1 MLYRIDILDGTHI
14 NPITQQ
20 AFDPSWLVIQ
30 LTSATNYQMFC
41 GSQNG
46 RAYTLKIS
54 RGYADWAFAVGD
66 FLDFYANGGKNVLA
80 VLSEADLQTVRSVYR
95 AHSCRDRYLRAGE
108 PTVLVH
114 STNSAAWDSIQK
126 DGALLSFNRL
136 KARNGRQKEVPI
148 GELLGDPAEFSDYIM
163 FGSGSAIS
171 GELVELS
178 RQRGK
183 ILTDET
189 AEYRTGVR
197 LYFDA
202 RKTAEDG
209 LLVRD
214 GMHLKVKDR
223 LELEPYLLFCATW
236 DTVGLPSP
244 IATPRAFAEAANA
257 AFEKVLCNGSVKA

>member
-1 MLYRIDILDGTHI
+1 ML
-14 NPITQQ
+14 
-20 AFDPSWLVIQ
+20 
-30 LTSATNYQMFC
+30 C
-41 GSQNG
+41 GSRNG
-46 RAYTLKIS
+46 CAYTLKVS
-54 RGYADWAFAVGD
+54 RRYSGWELAVGD

-80 VLSEADLQTVRSVYR
+80 VLSEADLQAVRSIYGS
-95 AHSCRDRYLRAGE
+95 HSCRDRCLRTGE

-114 STNSAAWDSIQK
+114 STSFAAWASIQK
-126 DGALLSFNRL
+126 DESLLSFNRL
-136 KARNGRQKEVPI
+136 KARKNNLDETPI
-148 GELLGDPAEFSDYIM
+148 GKRLGDLEEFSDYIM

-183 ILTDET
+183 ILADET

-202 RKTAEDG
+202 CKIAQEG

-214 GMHLKVKDR
+214 GMHLKVKNR
-223 LELEPYLLFCATW
+223 LELTPYLLFCATW
-236 DTVGLPSP
+236 ETVGLPSP

-257 AFEKVLCNGSVKA
+257 HFERIRARHR

>member
-1 MLYRIDILDGTHI
+1 ML
-14 NPITQQ
+14 
-20 AFDPSWLVIQ
+20 
-30 LTSATNYQMFC
+30 C
-41 GSQNG
+41 GSRNG
-46 RAYTLKIS
+46 CAYTLKVS
-54 RGYADWAFAVGD
+54 RRFSGWEFAVGD

-80 VLSEADLQTVRSVYR
+80 VLSEADLQAVRSIYGS
-95 AHSCRDRYLRAGE
+95 HSCRDRCLRAGE

-114 STNSAAWDSIQK
+114 STNAAAWDSIQK
-126 DGALLSFNRL
+126 DESLLSFNRL
-136 KARNGRQKEVPI
+136 KARKNDLDKLPI
-148 GELLGDPAEFSDYIM
+148 GKQLGDLEEFSDYIM

-183 ILTDET
+183 ILADET

-202 RKTAEDG
+202 RKIAEDG

-214 GMHLKVKDR
+214 GMHLKVKDQ
-223 LELEPYLLFCATW
+223 LELKPYLLFCATW

-244 IATPRAFAEAANA
+244 IATPREFAEAANA
-257 AFEKVLCNGSVKA
+257 HFERASTCHR

>member
-1 MLYRIDILDGTHI
+1 ML
-14 NPITQQ
+14 
-20 AFDPSWLVIQ
+20 
-30 LTSATNYQMFC
+30 C
-41 GSQNG
+41 GSRNG
-46 RAYTLKIS
+46 CAYTLKIS
-54 RGYADWAFAVGD
+54 RRYSGWELAVGD

-80 VLSEADLQTVRSVYR
+80 VLSEADLQAVRSIYGS
-95 AHSCRDRYLRAGE
+95 HSCRDRCLRAGE

-114 STNSAAWDSIQK
+114 STNAAAWDSIQK
-126 DGALLSFNRL
+126 DESLLSFNRL
-136 KARNGRQKEVPI
+136 KARKNDLDKLPI
-148 GELLGDPAEFSDYIM
+148 GKQLGDLEEFSDYIM

-183 ILTDET
+183 ILAVET

-202 RKTAEDG
+202 RKIAEDG

-214 GMHLKVKDR
+214 GMHLKVKDQ
-223 LELEPYLLFCATW
+223 LELKPYLLFCATW

-244 IATPRAFAEAANA
+244 IATPREFAEAANA
-257 AFEKVLCNGSVKA
+257 HFERASTCHR